1 MSSVASSQLVDV
13 VVVNWNGRRHVERLV
28 VALQALRGPIGE
40 LLVVD
45 GASEDGSAQD
55 IAAALPQGRIV
66 QLGRNGGPSVAR
78 NAGLRAANSARVLL
92 LDNDAY
98 VAPDVLERLSKV
110 LDSRRDAA
118 IVQPRSVFADEPARV
133 HYDGGALHHAGL
145 IALRNFYVPLAQAAG
160 SGVLEVGCCVSVALL
175 VRKDALLAVGG
186 FDERMFI
193 LFEDLDLSYRLR
205 AAGWTIMSDEEAL
218 CLHGGG
224 TPDLSFRDGP
234 RYPST
239 RIYHHSKNRWL
250 HLANNYR
257 SRTLVCCV
265 PSLLAYE
272 TVQLGFALAAG
283 GGGFGGVSA
292 WWRGKR
298 DWWQARDGWRERR
311 AQLERLRTRNDRD
324 LLVGGPLTLTP
335 AAARGVKHW
344 LARALDGWMRLWWAL
359 LRSFAR

>member
-1 MSSVASSQLVDV
+1 MSPAASSEPVDV

-28 VALQALRGPIGE
+28 LALQALRGPVGA

-66 QLGRNGGPSVAR
+66 QLGRNAGPSVAR
-78 NAGLRAANSARVLL
+78 NAGLRAATSARVLL

-98 VAPDVLERLSKV
+98 VALDVLERLSKA

-118 IVQPRSVFADEPARV
+118 IAQPRSVFADEPARV
-133 HYDGGALHHAGL
+133 HYDGGAPHHAGL
-145 IALRNFYVPLAQAAG
+145 IALRNFYVPLAQAEGAG
-160 SGVLEVGCCVSVALL
+160 IVETGCCVSVALL
-175 VRKDALLAVGG
+175 VRKDALLSVGG
-186 FDERMFI
+186 FDEQMFI

-205 AAGWTIMSDEEAL
+205 AAGWTILSDEEAL

-224 TPDLSFRDGP
+224 TPDLSFRGGA
-234 RYPST
+234 RYPHS

-257 SRTLVCCV
+257 ARTLACCV

-272 TVQLGFALAAG
+272 AVQLGFALVAG
-283 GGGFGGVSA
+283 GGGLGGLAA

-298 DWWQARDGWRERR
+298 DWWRARAAWRERR
-311 AQLERLRTRNDRD
+311 AQLERMRTRKDRD

-335 AAARGVKHW
+335 AAARGLKQW
-344 LARALDGWMRLWWAL
+344 LARALDAWMRAWWGL
-359 LRSFAR
+359 LRPLAR